1 MSKTYLL
8 IFGISEPTF
17 KDPFHTL
24 AMIYE
29 NQGNKRKSLQ
39 FYLICALLDPK
50 RFDDWPRLAEM
61 SIEEENTP
69 QAIMCLN
76 KGITEDLH

>member
-1 MSKTYLL
+1 
-8 IFGISEPTF
+8 
-17 KDPFHTL
+17 
-24 AMIYE
+24 MIYE
-29 NQGNKRKSLQ
+29 SQGNKSKSLQ

-61 SIEEENTP
+61 SVDEENNQ

-76 KGITEDLH
+76 KGMLLYGSSVFALRFIIFMHICIYHA